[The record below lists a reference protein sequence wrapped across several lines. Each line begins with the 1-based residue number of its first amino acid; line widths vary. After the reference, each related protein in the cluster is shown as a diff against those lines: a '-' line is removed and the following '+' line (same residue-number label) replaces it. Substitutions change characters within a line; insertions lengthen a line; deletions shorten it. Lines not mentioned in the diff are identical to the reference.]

1 MLYCEQ
7 RQHDLG
13 ESVNEITAPEA
24 PTTTEPKQPWH
35 PPTIEEVD
43 YTATEAG
50 AGFSAI
56 YDGPYTY
63 TY

>member
-1 MLYCEQ
+1 VKENLVQQETNTMATQ
-7 RQHDLG
+7 
-13 ESVNEITAPEA
+13 
-24 PTTTEPKQPWH
+24 PKQPWH
-35 PPTIEEVD
+35 APTIEEID

-50 AGFSAI
+50 AGFSPI

>member
-1 MLYCEQ
+1 MEETVKQSEQ
-7 RQHDLG
+7 TQ
-13 ESVNEITAPEA
+13 TA
-24 PTTTEPKQPWH
+24 KQPWH
-35 PPTIEEVD
+35 PPTIEQID

-50 AGFSAI
+50 AAFTPI